1 MQDTWEA
8 SFDQF
13 SQTINNEWNHWVVKL
28 PYTTNKHAIWYCAD
42 YQSLRHRLKQLFKE
56 LKFNETSE

>member
-1 MQDTWEA
+1 MQDTWEV

-42 YQSLRHRLKQLFKE
+42 YQSLRHRLVCQ
-56 LKFNETSE
+56 T